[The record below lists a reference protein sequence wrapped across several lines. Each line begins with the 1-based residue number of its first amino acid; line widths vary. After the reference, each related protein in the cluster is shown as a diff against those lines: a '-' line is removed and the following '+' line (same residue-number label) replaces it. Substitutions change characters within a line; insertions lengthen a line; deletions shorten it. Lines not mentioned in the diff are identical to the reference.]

1 MESKHDQRSGP
12 HEARND
18 LSNGIAC
25 RMPGRGFAEFFSCC
39 EVFFDFFH
47 SPVDSSP
54 LDSKIDTRH
63 PLRVEKFLSAFTENA
78 CDVTT
83 ETTRE
88 GLFASTRWTIVLDA
102 GESQTPPDEA
112 LSALSELCRI
122 YWRPIFLFL
131 RRQGSNPDDAQDLT
145 QGFFAHLIESRAYA
159 RADPEKGRFR
169 SFLLGA
175 LKHFVAHARAHDRRQ
190 KRGGGMILGQLDTAA
205 IAEAD
210 ARAASLQ
217 TWSAERVYER
227 EWAETLLRQ
236 ALDRLAEECALAG
249 KDELFKQ
256 LNSHLSVSSEAA
268 VPYEEMSLRLGR
280 PITTLR
286 SDVARLRSRY
296 RAILREEVGGTVA
309 KASEVD
315 AELRHLCE
323 VLAAD

>member
-1 MESKHDQRSGP
+1 
-12 HEARND
+12 
-18 LSNGIAC
+18 
-25 RMPGRGFAEFFSCC
+25 MPA
-39 EVFFDFFH
+39 V
-47 SPVDSSP
+47 SP
-54 LDSKIDTRH
+54 
-63 PLRVEKFLSAFTENA
+63 
-78 CDVTT
+78 T

-88 GLFASTRWTIVLDA
+88 GLFTSTRWTMVLDA
-102 GESQTPPDEA
+102 GESQTPSDEA
-112 LSALSELCRI
+112 LRALSELCRI

-159 RADPEKGRFR
+159 RAEPDKGRFR
-169 SFLLGA
+169 SFLLGT

-190 KRGGGMILGQLDTAA
+190 KRGGGMILAPLDTAA

-210 ARAASLQ
+210 ARSLEGHA
-217 TWSAERVYER
+217 WSVERVYER

-236 ALDRLAEECALAG
+236 SLDRLAEECALAG
-249 KDELFKQ
+249 KEELFKE
-256 LNSHLSVSSEAA
+256 LNSHLSVTNEGA

-309 KASEVD
+309 EASEVD

-323 VLAAD
+323 VLAAN

>member
-1 MESKHDQRSGP
+1 
-12 HEARND
+12 
-18 LSNGIAC
+18 
-25 RMPGRGFAEFFSCC
+25 MPAA
-39 EVFFDFFH
+39 
-47 SPVDSSP
+47 SP
-54 LDSKIDTRH
+54 
-63 PLRVEKFLSAFTENA
+63 
-78 CDVTT
+78 T

-88 GLFASTRWTIVLDA
+88 GLFTSTRWTIVLDA
-102 GESQTPPDEA
+102 AESQTPPDEA
-112 LSALSELCRI
+112 LRALSELCRV

-159 RADPEKGRFR
+159 RADPGKGRFR

-175 LKHFVAHARAHDRRQ
+175 LKHFVAHTRAHDRRQ
-190 KRGGGMILGQLDTAA
+190 KRGGGRILAPLDTAA

-210 ARAASLQ
+210 ARAVGSQA
-217 TWSAERVYER
+217 WSAEQVYER

-236 ALDRLAEECALAG
+236 ALDRLEEECALAG

-256 LNSHLSVSSEAA
+256 LNTHLSVTNEGA
-268 VPYEEMSLRLGR
+268 VPYEEMSVRLGR
-280 PITTLR
+280 PIATLR

-309 KASEVD
+309 QASEID

-323 VLAAD
+323 VLVAD